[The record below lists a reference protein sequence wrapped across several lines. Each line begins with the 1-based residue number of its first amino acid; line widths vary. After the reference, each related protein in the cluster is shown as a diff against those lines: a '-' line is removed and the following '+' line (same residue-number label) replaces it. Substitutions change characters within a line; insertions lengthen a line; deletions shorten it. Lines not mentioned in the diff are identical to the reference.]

1 MAIDK
6 IFDNASV
13 DGIADNLFKSVSNSV
28 SEVKAMQQ
36 RKAAENVQLVIQAL
50 KKIENDLRQTNEQVA
65 NELATRIASIKDGKD
80 GKDGNNAKD
89 GRDGRPGR
97 DGAKGDKGD
106 RGLDG
111 RNGVDGKDG
120 VSVTDAKI
128 DFDGSLII
136 SLSTGQE
143 INVGEVVSSDL
154 ADKIQ
159 IISTMSTNGAVGI
172 KDEGTSVSTGVKT
185 INFVGAGVTATNS
198 GDDVTVNV
206 SSGTGTVTS
215 VAATVPAFLSVAG
228 SPITTTGTL
237 AISLSGTALPV
248 ANGGTGVTTS
258 TGTTNVVLSNS
269 PTLVTPAL
277 GTPSSAVLTNATG
290 LPLTTGVTGTL
301 PVANGGTGITSFGTG
316 VATFLGTPSSAN
328 LAAALTDET
337 GTGSAVFATSPT
349 LVTPALGTPSSGV
362 VTNLT
367 GTASINING
376 TVGAT
381 TPAAGTF
388 TSLSDSGNLTFTGT
402 SNRITGDFSNATVA
416 NRVAFQTSTTNG
428 VTDIPLIPNGTG
440 VNARHFY
447 YSASD
452 ITNASLLT
460 VGVVG
465 SEATIR
471 ASAVGTGGSPN
482 MTFYAGGSEAMRI
495 AVDAGGIRAVGIGYT
510 TLTSVGNNGLA
521 VLGNVG
527 IGTSSP
533 PNKLTSWG
541 GGTLPSAVANAQL
554 LVGDTTGFANAGIA
568 LVANASNASSITF
581 GSTASPTLGRI
592 EYDNTSNYM
601 RMLTNSTER
610 MRIDSSGNVG
620 IGTSSPNYGLVVNS
634 TTGVNSYDGV
644 AGKGR
649 FVLGD
654 PADPSG
660 YVGMYR
666 GAIGSPA
673 TSGNNL
679 VLAGYDGIGFTVGA
693 TSFSSQTER
702 MRIDSSGNVLVTNP
716 AGLGYGTGSG
726 GTVTQATSKSTAVT
740 LNKPAGKITMNN
752 AALLSSA
759 SVIFILTNSLVG
771 SNDLVLVNTDG
782 FSNYTTDCVAVT
794 GSGTAY
800 IRVTNISASSLSDAV
815 VINFAIIKGASS

>member
-50 KKIENDLRQTNEQVA
+50 KKIEGDLRQTNEEVA

-80 GKDGNNAKD
+80 GKDGTNAKD

-120 VSVTDAKI
+120 ISVTDAKI

-136 SLSTGQE
+136 SLSTGKE

-172 KDEGTSVSTGVKT
+172 KDEGSSISTGVKN
-185 INFVGAGVTATNS
+185 INFVGATVTATNS

-206 SSGTGTVTS
+206 SAGTGTVTS
-215 VAATVPAFLSVAG
+215 VAASVPAFLSVAG

-277 GTPSSAVLTNATG
+277 GTPSSGVLTNATG
-290 LPLTTGVTGTL
+290 LPISTGVAGL
-301 PVANGGTGITSFGTG
+301 GTGIATALAVNVGTAGAPVVNGG
-316 VATFLGTPSSAN
+316 V
-328 LAAALTDET
+328 
-337 GTGSAVFATSPT
+337 
-349 LVTPALGTPSSGV
+349 LGTPSSGT

-381 TPAAGTF
+381 TPASGSF
-388 TSLSDSGNLTFTGT
+388 TSLTDSGNLTFTGT
-402 SNRITGDFSNATVA
+402 GNRITGDFSNATIA
-416 NRVAFQTSTTNG
+416 SRVAFQTSTTNG

-610 MRIDSSGNVG
+610 MRIDSSGNV
-620 IGTSSPNYGLVVNS
+620 
-634 TTGVNSYDGV
+634 
-644 AGKGR
+644 
-649 FVLGD
+649 
-654 PADPSG
+654 
-660 YVGMYR
+660 
-666 GAIGSPA
+666 
-673 TSGNNL
+673 
-679 VLAGYDGIGFTVGA
+679 
-693 TSFSSQTER
+693 
-702 MRIDSSGNVLVTNP
+702 LVTNV

-726 GTVTQATSKSTAVT
+726 GTVTQATDKSTAVT
-740 LNKPAGKITMNN
+740 LNKPTGQITMNN
-752 AALLSSA
+752 AALGAGSSVEF
-759 SVIFILTNSLVG
+759 SVNNSLLSV
-771 SNDLVLVNTDG
+771 NDCINLSGIWGVSPNYRIELKGVFGGG
-782 FSNYTTDCVAVT
+782 FAV
-794 GSGTAY
+794 
-800 IRVTNISASSLSDAV
+800 RVTNITAGSLSEALV
-815 VINFAIIKGASS
+815 LNFALIKGATS